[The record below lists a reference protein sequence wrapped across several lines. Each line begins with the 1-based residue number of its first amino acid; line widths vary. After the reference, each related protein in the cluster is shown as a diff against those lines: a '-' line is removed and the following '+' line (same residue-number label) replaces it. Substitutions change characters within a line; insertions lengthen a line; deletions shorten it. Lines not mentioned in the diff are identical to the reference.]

1 MSEDLLDSMLVKPL
15 PKKYDKSK
23 NTFLFAQNNSEEEF
37 LDSKI
42 IDKTDSFS
50 QQQYNDFITKISSK
64 NQFIDKTKEIEV
76 IKENVEKTISEG
88 YKQFKINDTIT
99 EISLKDPLEKILIT
113 KEVEKEKT
121 TLKPPISRIT
131 EKPKTLKPKDYSI
144 DNEFIIDEEMVIGDS
159 PIKNRIINIKQPIV
173 KTDSYYLE
181 NREIYIKFIQELFK
195 PYSDKLL
202 QEEQDIKSG
211 KIVIDC
217 DNYKED
223 SFKLFTHQELITR
236 YINLYSPYRGLLIYH
251 GLGSGKT
258 CTSITI
264 AEGLKDEMQILV
276 FMPASLKQNYIDEL
290 KKCGDFLYK
299 KNQYWEFINTSKNP
313 EYVKPLSV
321 LLKISENFINKN
333 NGAWMVN
340 ASKESNYDNL
350 TSSEQKVLNEQIELM
365 IKYKYSFISYN
376 APNLKAQ
383 IETFTSVDLNDP
395 NSNPFNNK
403 VIIIDEAHNFISR
416 IVNKLNISENSKVLV
431 VKIYQKLMDAEN
443 CKIILLTG
451 TPIINFPNEIA
462 IACNILR
469 GYIKTL
475 EIKFNSTKTSF
486 NLEYFK
492 NMLAK
497 ENIQHYID
505 IIEYN
510 SKFKILKIIKNP
522 FSFINKENNKVVY
535 SDIKFSTLD
544 FFTKIID
551 LFKTNSF
558 DFNHK
563 IINNLA
569 LPDGFKE
576 FKEMFIDS
584 KDNIVNETLFKRRII
599 GLTSYFRSAQ
609 EELMPKYNEDEDL
622 EIINI
627 EMSEHQFNAYAEA
640 RIKEMSAESKKIKQ
654 LMKKNKVNA
663 DKIYSENVST
673 YRLFSRMCCNFVFP
687 DEIKRP
693 IPSKG
698 GTIESTLDAVADSET
713 LDETLVD
720 DVTIDEKIEASENK
734 LEDVDSPKIE
744 KELSETKT
752 YNYNELITKAYKQL
766 DVEGSKYLV
775 PEGLKNLSP
784 KFLNILENLNEPDL
798 MGIHLL
804 YSQFKTLE
812 GIGIFKLVLKHNGYA
827 EIKIKKN
834 SSGIYEL
841 NMNESDYS
849 KPFFACYSGDEKYE
863 EKKIIKDILNNNY
876 SIANPPL
883 IIQQLQKIKPEVINN
898 NFGGF
903 IKLLMITSSGAEG
916 ISLKNVRYVHI
927 MEPYWH
933 PVRVKQVIGRAR
945 RICSHNDLDKEYQN
959 VKVFCYI
966 MKFSTQ
972 NIDNIKNVSYKELKK
987 DKGLFNDTQVITSDE
1002 YLYQVS
1008 YKKQKITENI
1018 LTNIKESSIDCN
1030 VYPNNKEDLTCFS
1043 LGKDDDESVDFDTL
1057 TYIDDIQKQ
1066 KIQQNESVIALNKT
1080 EKKMVLKQLGTTDY
1094 GVKEGTNLVY
1104 KLQTE
1109 EEKKKNIKPKF
1120 VGTLEEIEVDG
1131 KKKYKIVPKKK
1142 L

>member
-1 MSEDLLDSMLVKPL
+1 MNEELLDSMLVKPL
-15 PKKYDKSK
+15 PKKYDKTK
-23 NTFLFAQNNSEEEF
+23 NTFLFAQSKSEEEF

-42 IDKTDSFS
+42 IDERDKFS
-50 QQQYNDFITKISSK
+50 KKQYNDFMSKLLPK
-64 NQFIDKTKEIEV
+64 NQLIDKTKELELIE
-76 IKENVEKTISEG
+76 EKVLESIPQG
-88 YKQFKINDTIT
+88 YKTENTII
-99 EISLKDPLEKILIT
+99 EISLKDPLEKIVIT
-113 KEVEKEKT
+113 KELEKEKT
-121 TLKPPISRIT
+121 KASVKKPVSRIT
-131 EKPKTLKPKDYSI
+131 EKPKTLKPKDYTI
-144 DNEFIIDEEMVIGDS
+144 DNEFIIDEEMLIGDS
-159 PIKNRIINIKQPIV
+159 AIKNRIINIEKPTI

-181 NREIYIKFIQELFK
+181 NRETYIKFIEELFK
-195 PYSDKLL
+195 PYQEKLL
-202 QEEQDIKSG
+202 QEEEEIKNG

-217 DNYKED
+217 DNYKD
-223 SFKLFTHQELITR
+223 NSFKLFTHQELITR
-236 YINLYSPYRGLLIYH
+236 YINLYTPYRGLLIYH

-258 CTSITI
+258 CSSIAIT
-264 AEGLKDEMQILV
+264 EGLKDEMRILV
-276 FMPASLKQNYIDEL
+276 FMPAALKQNYIDEL

-299 KNQYWEFINTSKNP
+299 KNQYWEFINTLKNP
-313 EYVKPLSV
+313 EYIKPLSV
-321 LLKISENFINKN
+321 LLKLPENFINKN

-340 ASKESNYDNL
+340 ASKEANYDNL
-350 TSSEQKVLNEQIELM
+350 TPTEQKILNEQIELM

-376 APNLKAQ
+376 APNFKTQ
-383 IETFTSVDLNDP
+383 IETVTSVDLNDP
-395 NSNPFNNK
+395 NNNPFNNK

-416 IVNKLNISENSKVLV
+416 IVNKLNISENSKSLI

-462 IACNILR
+462 ITCNILR

-475 EIKFNSTKTSF
+475 EIKFNSVKASF
-486 NLEYFK
+486 NLDYFK
-492 NMLAK
+492 KMLTK
-497 ENIQHYID
+497 ENVQDHID
-505 IIEYN
+505 IIDYN
-510 SKFKILKIIKNP
+510 NKFKILKIIKNP

-535 SDIKFSTLD
+535 SDIKFSTIE

-551 LFKTNSF
+551 LFKSNSF
-558 DFNHK
+558 DFTYK

-576 FKEMFIDS
+576 FKELFIDS
-584 KDNIVNETLFKRRII
+584 NDNIRNEILFKRRIV

-609 EELMPKYNEDEDL
+609 EQLMPKYNEDEDL
-622 EIINI
+622 ELINI
-627 EMSEHQFNAYAEA
+627 EMSEHQFNVYADA
-640 RIKEMSAESKKIKQ
+640 RIKEMTAESKKMKQ
-654 LMKKNKVNA
+654 LIKKNKVND

-687 DEIKRP
+687 DTIKRP

-698 GTIESTLDAVADSET
+698 GTIESTLDSVADSET
-713 LDETLVD
+713 LDETFVD
-720 DVTIDEKIEASENK
+720 NVNIDEKIEASDNK
-734 LEDVDSPKIE
+734 LEDSDSPKIE
-744 KELSETKT
+744 KELSESKT
-752 YNYNELITKAYKQL
+752 HNYNELIAKAYNQL
-766 DVEGSKYLV
+766 DIEGSKYLV
-775 PEGLKNLSP
+775 PESLKDLSP

-812 GIGIFKLVLKHNGYA
+812 GIGIFKLVLKHNGFA

-841 NMNESDYS
+841 NMNENDYD

-876 SIANPPL
+876 SLENPPL
-883 IIQQLQKIKPEVINN
+883 IIQQLRKIKPGIDNN

-933 PVRVKQVIGRAR
+933 PVRTKQVIGRAR
-945 RICSHNDLDKEYQN
+945 RICSHNELDKEYQN

-966 MKFSTQ
+966 MKFSEK
-972 NIDNIKNVSYKELKK
+972 NIKDIQDASYKELKK
-987 DKGLFNDTQVITSDE
+987 DKGLFDSKQIITSDE

-1018 LTNIKESSIDCN
+1018 LINIKESSIDCN
-1030 VYPNNKEDLTCFS
+1030 VYPNNKEDLKCFS
-1043 LGKDDDESVDFDTL
+1043 LGKDDDEEIDYDTL
-1057 TYIDDIQKQ
+1057 TYTDDIKKQ
-1066 KIQQNESVIALNKT
+1066 KIQQNEYVIALNKT
-1080 EKKMVLKQLGTTDY
+1080 EKKMVLKQLGTTNY
-1094 GVKEGTNLVY
+1094 GVKEGTKLVY
-1104 KLQTE
+1104 KLQTD
-1109 EEKKKNIKPKF
+1109 EEKKKNQKPKF
-1120 VGTLEEIEVDG
+1120 VGTLEEIEVEG
-1131 KKKYKIVPKKK
+1131 KTKYKIVPSKK

>member
-1 MSEDLLDSMLVKPL
+1 MNEELLDSMLVKPL
-15 PKKYDKSK
+15 PKIYDKTK
-23 NTFLFAQNNSEEEF
+23 NIFLFAQKSDEEL

-42 IDKTDSFS
+42 IDERDKFS
-50 QQQYNDFITKISSK
+50 KKQYNDFMSKLLPK
-64 NQFIDKTKEIEV
+64 NQFIDKTNELELIE
-76 IKENVEKTISEG
+76 EKVLESIPQD
-88 YKQFKINDTIT
+88 YKTQNSII
-99 EISLKDPLEKILIT
+99 EISLKDPLEKIVIT
-113 KEVEKEKT
+113 KELEKEKT
-121 TLKPPISRIT
+121 KASIKKPVSRIT
-131 EKPKTLKPKDYSI
+131 AKPKTLNPKDYTI
-144 DNEFIIDEEMVIGDS
+144 DNEFIIDEEMLIGDS
-159 PIKNRIINIKQPIV
+159 PIKNRIINIEKPTI

-181 NREIYIKFIQELFK
+181 NRETYIKFIEELFK
-195 PYSDKLL
+195 PYQDKLL
-202 QEEQDIKSG
+202 QEEEEIKSG
-211 KIVIDC
+211 KIIIDC
-217 DNYKED
+217 DNYKD
-223 SFKLFTHQELITR
+223 NSFKLFTHQELITR
-236 YINLYSPYRGLLIYH
+236 YINLYTPYRGLLIYH

-258 CTSITI
+258 CSSIAIT
-264 AEGLKDEMQILV
+264 EGLKDEMQILV

-313 EYVKPLSV
+313 EYIKSLSV
-321 LLKISENFINKN
+321 LLKLPENFINKN

-340 ASKESNYDNL
+340 ASKEANYDNL
-350 TSSEQKVLNEQIELM
+350 TPTEQKILNEQIELM

-376 APNLKAQ
+376 APNFKTQ
-383 IETFTSVDLNDP
+383 IEAVTLVDLNDP
-395 NSNPFNNK
+395 NNNPFNNK

-416 IVNKLNISENSKVLV
+416 IVNKLNISENNKSLI

-475 EIKFNSTKTSF
+475 EIKFNSVKASF
-486 NLEYFK
+486 NLDYFK
-492 NMLAK
+492 KMLAK
-497 ENIQHYID
+497 ENVHHHID
-505 IIEYN
+505 IIDYN
-510 SKFKILKIIKNP
+510 NKFKILKIIKNP

-535 SDIKFSTLD
+535 SDIKFSTIE

-558 DFNHK
+558 DFTYK

-576 FKEMFIDS
+576 FKELFLDS
-584 KDNIVNETLFKRRII
+584 NDNICNEILFKRRIV

-609 EELMPKYNEDEDL
+609 EQLMPKYNEDEDL

-627 EMSEHQFNAYAEA
+627 EMSEHQFNVYADA
-640 RIKEMSAESKKIKQ
+640 RIKEMTAESKKMKQ
-654 LMKKNKVNA
+654 LMKKNKVNN

-687 DEIKRP
+687 DTIKRP

-698 GTIESTLDAVADSET
+698 GTIESTLDSVADSET
-713 LDETLVD
+713 LDETFVD
-720 DVTIDEKIEASENK
+720 NVNIDEKIEASDNK
-734 LEDVDSPKIE
+734 LEDSDSPKIE

-752 YNYNELITKAYKQL
+752 HNYNELIAKAYNQL
-766 DVEGSKYLV
+766 DIEGSKYLV
-775 PEGLKNLSP
+775 PESLKDLSP

-841 NMNESDYS
+841 NMNESDYE

-876 SIANPPL
+876 SLENPPL
-883 IIQQLQKIKPEVINN
+883 IIQQLQKIKPGINNN

-933 PVRVKQVIGRAR
+933 PVRTKQVIGRAR
-945 RICSHNDLDKEYQN
+945 RICSHNELDKEYQN

-966 MKFSTQ
+966 MKFSE
-972 NIDNIKNVSYKELKK
+972 KNVKDIQDASYKELKK
-987 DKGLFNDTQVITSDE
+987 DKGLFDSKQIITSDE

-1018 LTNIKESSIDCN
+1018 LINIKESSIDCN
-1030 VYPNNKEDLTCFS
+1030 VYPNNKEDLKCFS
-1043 LGKDDDESVDFDTL
+1043 LGKDDDETIDYDTL
-1057 TYIDDIQKQ
+1057 TYTDDIKKQ
-1066 KIQQNESVIALNKT
+1066 KIQQNESVIALNKS
-1080 EKKMVLKQLGTTDY
+1080 EKKMVLKQLGTTNY
-1094 GVKEGTNLVY
+1094 GVKEGTKLVY
-1104 KLQTE
+1104 KLQTD

-1120 VGTLEEIEVDG
+1120 VGTLEETEIEG
-1131 KKKYKIVPKKK
+1131 KKKYKIVPPKK

>member
-1 MSEDLLDSMLVKPL
+1 MNEELLDSMLVKPL
-15 PKKYDKSK
+15 PKKYDKNK
-23 NTFLFAQNNSEEEF
+23 NTFLFAQSKDEEEF

-42 IDKTDSFS
+42 IDETNKFS
-50 QQQYNDFITKISSK
+50 KKQYNDFMNKLGPK
-64 NQFIDKTKEIEV
+64 NQFIDKTKELELIQEKV
-76 IKENVEKTISEG
+76 LESLPNTYKTEN
-88 YKQFKINDTIT
+88 TIT
-99 EISLKDPLEKILIT
+99 EISLKDPLEKLVIT
-113 KEVEKEKT
+113 KEDEKEKT
-121 TLKPPISRIT
+121 KASIKPPLSRIT
-131 EKPKTLKPKDYSI
+131 EKPKILKPQDYTI
-144 DNEFIIDEEMVIGDS
+144 DNEFIIDQEMLIGNT
-159 PIKNRIINIKQPIV
+159 PIKDRIINIEKPTI

-181 NREIYIKFIQELFK
+181 NRETYIKFIEELFK
-195 PYSDKLL
+195 PYYNKLL
-202 QEEQDIKSG
+202 QEEEEIKSG
-211 KIVIDC
+211 KIIIDC
-217 DNYKED
+217 DNYKD
-223 SFKLFTHQELITR
+223 NSFKLFTHQELITR
-236 YINLYSPYRGLLIYH
+236 YINLYTPYRGLLIYH

-258 CTSITI
+258 CSSIAI
-264 AEGLKDEMQILV
+264 AEGLKDEMQVLV

-290 KKCGDFLYK
+290 KKCGDYLYK

-313 EYVKPLSV
+313 EYIKPLSV
-321 LLKISENFINKN
+321 LLKLPENFINKN
-333 NGAWMVN
+333 NGAWLVN
-340 ASKESNYDNL
+340 ASKEANYDTL
-350 TSSEQKVLNEQIELM
+350 TPGEQKILNEQIELM

-376 APNLKAQ
+376 APNFKTQ
-383 IETFTSVDLNDP
+383 IEAVTSVDLNDT
-395 NSNPFNNK
+395 NNNPFNNK

-416 IVNKLNISENSKVLV
+416 IVNKLNISENSKSLI

-462 IACNILR
+462 ISCNILR

-475 EIKFNSTKTSF
+475 EIKFNSVKANF
-486 NLEYFK
+486 NLDFFK
-492 NMLAK
+492 KMLTK
-497 ENIQHYID
+497 ENVHHHID
-505 IIEYN
+505 IIDYN
-510 SKFKILKIIKNP
+510 NKFKILKIIKNP

-535 SDIKFSTLD
+535 SNIKFSTLE

-551 LFKTNSF
+551 LFKSNSF
-558 DFNHK
+558 DFTYK

-584 KDNIVNETLFKRRII
+584 NDKIINEILLKRRIV

-609 EELMPKYNEDEDL
+609 EQLMPKYNEDEDL

-627 EMSEHQFNAYAEA
+627 EMSEHQFNVYADA
-640 RIKEMSAESKKIKQ
+640 RIKEMTAESKKMKQ
-654 LMKKNKVNA
+654 LMKKNKVND

-673 YRLFSRMCCNFVFP
+673 YRLFSRLCCNFVFP
-687 DEIKRP
+687 DSIKRP

-698 GTIESTLDAVADSET
+698 GTIESTLDSVADSET
-713 LDETLVD
+713 LDETFVD
-720 DVTIDEKIEASENK
+720 NVNIDEKIEASDNK
-734 LEDVDSPKIE
+734 LEDSDSPKIE
-744 KELSETKT
+744 KELSESKT
-752 YNYNELITKAYKQL
+752 HNYNELITKAYKQL
-766 DVEGSKYLV
+766 DIEGSQYLV
-775 PEGLKNLSP
+775 PESLKDLSP
-784 KFLNILENLNEPDL
+784 KFLNILENLKEPDL

-812 GIGIFKLVLKHNGYA
+812 GIGIFKLVLKHNGFA

-841 NMNESDYS
+841 NMNESDYN

-876 SIANPPL
+876 SLENPPL
-883 IIQQLQKIKPEVINN
+883 IIQQLQKIKPEITNN

-933 PVRVKQVIGRAR
+933 PVRTKQVIGRAR
-945 RICSHNDLDKEYQN
+945 RICSHNELDKEYQN
-959 VKVFCYI
+959 VKVFYYI
-966 MKFSTQ
+966 MKFSEK
-972 NIDNIKNVSYKELKK
+972 NIKDIQDASYKELKK
-987 DKGLFNDTQVITSDE
+987 DKGLFDSKQIITSDE

-1030 VYPNNKEDLTCFS
+1030 VYQNNKEDLKCFS
-1043 LGKDDDESVDFDTL
+1043 LGKDDDEEIDYNTL
-1057 TYIDDIQKQ
+1057 TYIDDIKKQ
-1066 KIQQNESVIALNKT
+1066 KIQQNESVIALNKS
-1080 EKKMVLKQLGTTDY
+1080 EKKMVLKQLGTTNY
-1094 GVKEGTNLVY
+1094 GVKEGTKLVY
-1104 KLQTE
+1104 KLQTD

-1131 KKKYKIVPKKK
+1131 KTKYKIVPPKK